1 VYLLRVYH
9 TGVQID
15 AGHVTSKVRS
25 SGDFSV
31 WAVRLFASGVDHEV
45 MALGAHVKESSYGFG
60 DQAHLGV
67 AEFFNSAA
75 IHAYQVIVLLPS

>member
-1 VYLLRVYH
+1 
-9 TGVQID
+9 
-15 AGHVTSKVRS
+15 
-25 SGDFSV
+25 
-31 WAVRLFASGVDHEV
+31 

-75 IHAYQVIVLLPS
+75 IHTYQVIVLLPA